1 MKNDM
6 LLLMISA
13 ANSPDSKVCEA
24 LSSLVN
30 LRYPEEEKRK
40 VKKPTQK
47 VQFLAIIAQP
57 IE

>member
-1 MKNDM
+1 M